1 MDAQGRGRAEN
12 IDPADQWVLNPD
24 TGDYELRL
32 SPSDGRPPGNGR
44 RGAVPRSRRAPDRE
58 HPQPGQERPRRPAP
72 EHDDPEP
79 DSRPS
84 RETVPGQRRRRGA
97 EP

>member
-1 MDAQGRGRAEN
+1 M
-12 IDPADQWVLNPD
+12 
-24 TGDYELRL
+24 RL

-79 DSRPS
+79 GSRPS
-84 RETVPGQRRRRGA
+84 RETVPGQRR
-97 EP
+97 